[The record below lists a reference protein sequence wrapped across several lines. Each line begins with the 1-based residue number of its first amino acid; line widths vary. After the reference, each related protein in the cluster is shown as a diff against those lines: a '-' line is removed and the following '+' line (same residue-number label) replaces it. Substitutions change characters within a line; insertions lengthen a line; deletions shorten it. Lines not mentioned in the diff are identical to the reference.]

1 MGDGAG
7 VTVDGALGE
16 KPRVTLPGGEAP
28 ADLLIHDVAEGS
40 GDQVEPGAMVVAHY
54 VGLGWAS
61 KRQFDASW
69 DRGAPLR
76 LPLGQVIPGWQKGIP
91 GMRPGGRRLLV
102 IPAPLAYGD
111 RPPLGSG
118 IGAGEALV
126 FVIDLVR

>member
-7 VTVDGALGE
+7 VTVEGAAGA
-16 KPRVTLPGGEAP
+16 KPGIRVPGGEAP
-28 ADLLIHDVAEGS
+28 AELVIHDVIEGS
-40 GDQVEPGAMVVAHY
+40 GDPVQPGAMVVAHY
-54 VGLGWAS
+54 VGVGWDSGA
-61 KRQFDASW
+61 QFDASW

-76 LPLGQVIPGWQKGIP
+76 LPLGQVIAGWQQGIP

-118 IGAGEALV
+118 IGRGEALV

>member
-1 MGDGAG
+1 MGDAAG
-7 VTVDGALGE
+7 VTVEGGPGA
-16 KPRVTLPGGEAP
+16 KPGVSVPGGEP
-28 ADLLIHDVAEGS
+28 PGELVVHDVIEGS
-40 GDQVEPGAMVVAHY
+40 GDAVEPGAMVVAHY
-54 VGLGWAS
+54 VGVGWS
-61 KRQFDASW
+61 SGRQFDASW

-76 LPLGQVIPGWQKGIP
+76 LPLGQVIPGWQQGIP

-102 IPAPLAYGD
+102 VPAELAYGD